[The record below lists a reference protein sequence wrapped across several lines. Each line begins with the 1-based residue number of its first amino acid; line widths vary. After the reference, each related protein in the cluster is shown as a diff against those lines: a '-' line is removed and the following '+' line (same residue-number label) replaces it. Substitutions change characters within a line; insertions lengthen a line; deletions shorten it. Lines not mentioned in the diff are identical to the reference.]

1 MTRRHAFVLGMGG
14 GLTVTAFI
22 ALVVM
27 AAHVLGRL
35 VVSHGG

>member
-14 GLTVTAFI
+14 GLTATAFI
-22 ALVVM
+22 ALVVV

-35 VVSHGG
+35 AVPHGD